1 MGKNGAA
8 LRAAKDNRI
17 IQFTKEQLRQHDQ
30 LVRESFREQ
39 VLDDALQTARARM
52 DEELKRQEEILT
64 KTIDEEWEE
73 RKRLFAS
80 ENPVDIFFE
89 FRYCLL
95 TISVRVLIEKFGWKY
110 QTAEGRTADR
120 RLNIV
125 KFSDAVTSEIERI
138 AGNEMLDIRHYADE
152 VYELYGLRFGTE
164 EIEEVE

>member
-1 MGKNGAA
+1 MGRSGAA
-8 LRAAKDNRI
+8 LRAAKDNRVI
-17 IQFTKEQLRQHDQ
+17 TFTKEQLRQHDQ
-30 LVRESFREQ
+30 LVRESFRDQ
-39 VLDDALQTARARM
+39 VLDDALKTARARM

-80 ENPVDIFFE
+80 ENPVDNFFE
-89 FRYCLL
+89 FMSCLL
-95 TISVRVLIEKFGWKY
+95 TISVRVLIEKFGWAY
-110 QTAEGRTADR
+110 QTSDGRTADR

-125 KFSDAVTSEIERI
+125 KFSDAVTAEIERI

-164 EIEEVE
+164 EIEVE